1 MEIIQKLLDPDNN
14 LTIYTVNGEVTVQDI
29 VQKVKAFYAG
39 EPTKLV
45 LWDFTEAN
53 LSKIPSEDIIQIIYN
68 IKKLV
73 HSRKGQKTALVFSS
87 KFGYGLGRMF
97 TAFSEIEKTG
107 IEYGSFHS
115 VEEAKQWLG
124 IRD

>member
-1 MEIIQKLLDPDNN
+1 MEIIQKLLDPENN
-14 LTIYTVNGEVTVQDI
+14 LTIYTVTGEVTVQDI
-29 VQKVKAFYAG
+29 IQKVKAFYAG

-45 LWDFTEAN
+45 LWDLKEAD
-53 LSKIPSEDIIQIIYN
+53 LSKIPSEDIIQIIYV
-68 IKKLV
+68 IKKLST
-73 HSRKGQKTALVFSS
+73 SRKGEKTAMVFSS

-97 TAFSEIEKTG
+97 TAFSEMEATG

-124 IRD
+124 IGD